1 MKNNELPTPDQDQI
15 ETYLSQI
22 QPTPGEGFHHKLAQ
36 APWVA
41 VQTGKGKPNMK
52 FKYVFAVLTLVL
64 VFAATVAFVPPV
76 RAQVSEFFSIA
87 FKDGHISIASQ
98 GKLPINYQLMQ
109 LNYLPAT
116 LKDAAQSIGLG
127 ETSILHYQHDD
138 QFLLVTQSK
147 ADGTPLPE
155 GEAVTVNG
163 VPAILNS
170 GLSGTYESFPQV
182 DLTPVAGDEHGN
194 VTFSSGGG
202 GADATPP
209 PEGEIQGISGTMVP
223 AQGLTV
229 TRGTNLQPLAVK
241 TESIAYTDAAK
252 LTLVLGDTKVE
263 LLTNLPVDELMK
275 IAEGLAPAQ

>member
-1 MKNNELPTPDQDQI
+1 
-15 ETYLSQI
+15 
-22 QPTPGEGFHHKLAQ
+22 
-36 APWVA
+36 
-41 VQTGKGKPNMK
+41 MK
-52 FKYVFAVLTLVL
+52 FKYIFAALTLVL

-87 FKDGHISIASQ
+87 FNDGHISIASQ
-98 GKLPINYQLMQ
+98 GNLPINYQLMQ

-147 ADGTPLPE
+147 ADGTPLPQ

-163 VPAILNS
+163 APAILNS

-194 VTFSSGGG
+194 MTFSSGGG
-202 GADATPP
+202 ADATQP
-209 PEGEIQGISGTMVP
+209 PEGEIQGINGTMVP
-223 AQGLTV
+223 AQGPTV
-229 TRGTNLQPLAVK
+229 TNGANLQPFAVK
-241 TESIAYTDAAK
+241 TENIAYTDAAK

-275 IAEGLAPAQ
+275 IAENLAPAQ